1 VSKLVA
7 IIEQQVVQQL
17 VVRRVEIPED
27 KEITTESWDQLES
40 ITPDQ
45 KIILSIL
52 PGSKSMQPWGSPE
65 MVSVLA
71 TKGATPEHI
80 TSLNA
85 IHPRDLTILSVIAA
99 KTGVPQKVKKVLL
112 STLTPLAQAIGEE
125 ILSPG
130 STAETE
136 IKGHAESILK
146 MLEKA
151 ASEKLSKKLK
161 ALKDPVYE

>member
-1 VSKLVA
+1 MSKIVG
-7 IIEQQVVQQL
+7 IIEEQVVQQL
-17 VVRRVEIPED
+17 VVRRGVLPDD
-27 KEITTESWDQLES
+27 KAVTAESWDQLES
-40 ITPDQ
+40 IAPDQ
-45 KIILSIL
+45 KIVLSVL

-71 TKGATPEHI
+71 VKGATPETI
-80 TSLNA
+80 AALSA
-85 IHPRDLTILSVIAA
+85 IHPRDLTILSVIAT
-99 KTGVPQKVKKVLL
+99 KTGITQKVKKVLL

-130 STAETE
+130 TTADAE
-136 IKGHAESILK
+136 IKVHAESILK

-151 ASEKLSKKLK
+151 AKTELSKKLK